1 MFDYRKITKIK
12 LTNQIPVI
20 VMIKIVFCTQHVRG
34 HYSSVRPNASPKYTP
49 NQATV

>member
-1 MFDYRKITKIK
+1 MFDYRKITNIK
-12 LTNQIPVI
+12 LTYQIPVMVI
-20 VMIKIVFCTQHVRG
+20 RSTDQKHVRG